1 MKIPKGE
8 FDLECLNLFI
18 DRIIDLLKSVFPT
31 LIGGLIG
38 YVSALQGS
46 KKESQLA
53 REDKVYRLQ
62 EQLAYLVD
70 LYKRV
75 EETFRKMENI
85 PSLIWEPDIFIFEK
99 DYKTDLLYADL
110 GAADK
115 QKILSWFHQWER
127 ISKKMACLETGRNGF
142 KQLGITFLQK
152 ECPIQNQQLAAL
164 LPDIEVILQ
173 RGISAKEK

>member
-1 MKIPKGE
+1 METSNCVLDGFINFLKLLIPK
-8 FDLECLNLFI
+8 FISHWFEC
-18 DRIIDLLKSVFPT
+18 RAALK
-31 LIGGLIG
+31 G
-38 YVSALQGS
+38 AE
-46 KKESQLA
+46 KENQLA

-62 EQLAYLVD
+62 EQIAYLSE
-70 LYKRV
+70 LYKNALQ
-75 EETFRKMENI
+75 TFEKLEVTQPLVWM
-85 PSLIWEPDIFIFEK
+85 PDIFIFET

>member
-1 MKIPKGE
+1 MEIYNW
-8 FDLECLNLFI
+8 NL
-18 DRIIDLLKSVFPT
+18 DW
-31 LIGGLIG
+31 LINLVKFLMPVLIG
-38 YVSALQGS
+38 YWSGCEASLKGAE
-46 KKESQLA
+46 KTNQLA

-62 EQLAYLVD
+62 EQIAYLSE
-70 LYKRV
+70 LYTNAMQ
-75 EETFRKMENI
+75 TFEKLKVTQPLVWM
-85 PSLIWEPDIFIFEK
+85 PDIFIFET
-99 DYKTDLLYADL
+99 DYKTDLLYANL